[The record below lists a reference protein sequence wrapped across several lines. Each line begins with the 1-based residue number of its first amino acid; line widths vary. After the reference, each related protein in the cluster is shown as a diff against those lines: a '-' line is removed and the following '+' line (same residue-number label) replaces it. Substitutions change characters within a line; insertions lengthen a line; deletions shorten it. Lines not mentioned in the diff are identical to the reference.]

1 MLGGDGDSNHDWCHD
16 VRTNVLLPLHLIP
29 PGLCP
34 GEKSQKLGFQFSRF
48 TIQSRNS
55 IRGLAAGTISLLCVG
70 RKNAGRLGTRMWGLI
85 WVRSCAGLA
94 QHCWSAVDVSITSL
108 LLIWFIS
115 TANLTIS
122 TRKREAPRIICHQSL
137 SLHRN
142 PWTLQNLSIIVM
154 GKAGVFV
161 QNLANVAAFKTTGT
175 WQSHHHHD
183 SMTHPEIFQTTPN
196 NYPAPAVGGCVATA
210 TTSYLGRRDNLWCEL
225 FVIVCIACYF
235 KMIYHKKKCPQPNNF
250 EFIIT
255 KWPCCVLI
263 IPG

>member
-1 MLGGDGDSNHDWCHD
+1 MLGGDGDSNPDWCHD

-55 IRGLAAGTISLLCVG
+55 IRGLAAGTISLVCVG

-94 QHCWSAVDVSITSL
+94 QHCWAWGGCIYHQLTFDLVYTAV
-108 LLIWFIS
+108 
-115 TANLTIS
+115 
-122 TRKREAPRIICHQSL
+122 Q
-137 SLHRN
+137 
-142 PWTLQNLSIIVM
+142 
-154 GKAGVFV
+154 
-161 QNLANVAAFKTTGT
+161 T
-175 WQSHHHHD
+175 WQSQHARERLRESFAINLCHYIVTHEL
-183 SMTHPEIFQTTPN
+183 SRICQSLWGEKLKFLSKICPTLQLSRQQAPGSPTTTMTHPEIFQTTPN
-196 NYPAPAVGGCVATA
+196 NYPAPAVGGGVATA

>member
-48 TIQSRNS
+48 TIQSLNS
-55 IRGLAAGTISLLCVG
+55 IRGLAAGTISLVCVG

-142 PWTLQNLSIIVM
+142 LTHELSRICQSLWWEKLAFLSKIWLTLQLSRQQAPGSPTTTMTPWPTQKSSKQHQTITPPLLLAVVWQQQQHRISVGEIICDVSYSSS
-154 GKAGVFV
+154 FV
-161 QNLANVAAFKTTGT
+161 L
-175 WQSHHHHD
+175 
-183 SMTHPEIFQTTPN
+183 
-196 NYPAPAVGGCVATA
+196 
-210 TTSYLGRRDNLWCEL
+210 R
-225 FVIVCIACYF
+225 VIL
-235 KMIYHKKKCPQPNNF
+235 KW
-250 EFIIT
+250 FIT
-255 KWPCCVLI
+255 RKNAHSQI
-263 IPG
+263 ILSLL